1 MAEMYQPTLVIGLGG
16 TGKKII
22 LALKKMIA
30 ENSEH
35 GLADFPFLKMI
46 SMDTDKAVPPAT
58 SSIKTIKDDALTLK
72 PNKEVFQL
80 QAGFG
85 TVPDFNDYPEIK
97 EWFPDSLK
105 SMLMPAELAKGA
117 GQKKPVGRFTFAWNA
132 SDIYEELNSFIRAPV
147 DAIVANL

>member
-1 MAEMYQPTLVIGLGG
+1 M
-16 TGKKII
+16 
-22 LALKKMIA
+22 
-30 ENSEH
+30 
-35 GLADFPFLKMI
+35 
-46 SMDTDKAVPPAT
+46 
-58 SSIKTIKDDALTLK
+58 
-72 PNKEVFQL
+72 

-85 TVPDFNDYPEIK
+85 TVPDLNDYPEIK

-147 DAIVANL
+147 DAIVAKQKGIADKLSNTINVFICGSICGGTGAGTFLDTAYLVRYLSHINGNGYQVKIFGKT